1 MGSPK
6 KPNKKLQ
13 HERELRG
20 WSQQN
25 VAEAIGTDFKRISAW
40 ENGTNQPSPYYR
52 AKLCEIFGKN
62 AQELGFLDQTAD
74 ENCSPKN
81 IIEFDAA
88 ASLSDL
94 RDTTNQQNLTTIQPS
109 LSSIHIYIPDSAVIT
124 TSTGLFY
131 PESGTIVH
139 IDGQHQNKA
148 YSQHE
153 SVTQSITKAG
163 NKAVKRREFLQEAGR
178 ATIASTALLT
188 PYNTFA
194 TELLDRF
201 HRALKRPATI
211 DERMLTY
218 LEKRTG
224 GYWQDRHTAALSS
237 NDLLGFALEHF
248 QKITGLLENPLLPTT
263 RDHLCSI
270 ASEVA
275 QLAGHLLFDMGN
287 YPEARRFHQAAIIAA
302 QESRNTALEAT
313 AWARMSF
320 TWTYSNNAPEAL
332 RCIQRARQLAI
343 GNTNSTVQA
352 YLAAVEAEIHA
363 ILGNH
368 AACLNALDKAEH
380 GIDQHHSQEDSYWL
394 RFDNSRLAGYKGIC
408 FRRLYRPGDAQ
419 TGAFL
424 MKSQQAL
431 TEALAQLDPAR
442 IQRQPT
448 LLIDLADTFA
458 VQGDIN
464 AVCEYISQAIPLIE
478 RIKSQA
484 GLQRLLNL
492 RQGLNQ
498 WQETQYVRNLDS
510 QIADLLASVR

>member
-1 MGSPK
+1 MGSSK

-25 VAEAIGTDFKRISAW
+25 IAEAIGTDFKRISAW

-62 AQELGFLDQTAD
+62 AQELGFLDQASD
-74 ENCSPKN
+74 ENCVSKN
-81 IIEFDAA
+81 I
-88 ASLSDL
+88 SSSSDL
-94 RDTTNQQNLTTIQPS
+94 RDTANRQNLTTVQPV
-109 LSSIHIYIPDSAVIT
+109 LSGVHIYIPDSAVIT
-124 TSTGLFY
+124 TPTSIFY
-131 PESGTIVH
+131 TSNGTIV
-139 IDGQHQNKA
+139 DGQYQ
-148 YSQHE
+148 SDE
-153 SVTQSITKAG
+153 SITQPITKVG

-178 ATIASTALLT
+178 ATISTVLFT
-188 PYNTFA
+188 SDTFT
-194 TELLDRF
+194 TELLERF
-201 HRALKRPATI
+201 HRALKRPTTI

-218 LEKRTG
+218 LERRTG
-224 GYWQDRHTAALSS
+224 GYWQDRHSATLSS
-237 NDLLGFALEHF
+237 DDLLEFVLEHF
-248 QKITGLLENPLLPTT
+248 QKIVSLLENPLLPTT

-270 ASEVA
+270 ASEVT

-287 YPEARRFHQAAIIAA
+287 YPKARRFHQAAIIAA
-302 QESRNTALEAT
+302 QESRNAALEAT

-332 RCIQRARQLAI
+332 NCIQRARRLAI

-363 ILGNH
+363 FLGNH
-368 AACLNALDKAEH
+368 AACLDALDEAER
-380 GIDQHHSQEDSYWL
+380 GIGQHHSQENSYWL
-394 RFDNSRLAGYKGIC
+394 RFDSSRLAGYKGAC

-419 TGAFL
+419 TGTFL

-431 TEALAQLDPAR
+431 TEALALLDPSR

-464 AVCEYISQAIPLIE
+464 AVYEYVSQAIPLIE
-478 RIKSQA
+478 RIRSQA
-484 GLQRLLNL
+484 SLQRLLNL
-492 RQGLNQ
+492 RQRLNQ
-498 WQETQYVRNLDS
+498 WQETQYVRNLDN
-510 QIADLLASVR
+510 QIVELLASVRGD